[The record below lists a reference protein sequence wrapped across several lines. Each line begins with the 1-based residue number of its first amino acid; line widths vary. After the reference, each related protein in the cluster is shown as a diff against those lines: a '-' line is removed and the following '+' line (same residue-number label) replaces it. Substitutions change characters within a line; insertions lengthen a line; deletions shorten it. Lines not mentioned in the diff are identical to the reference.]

1 MLWNDRPNETQ
12 DPQDDNPFGEA
23 LVPIGEEEKSQI
35 KTHLITLM
43 LASNRN
49 VQLQLSEALTII
61 CTTDFPDKW
70 QNLIPELVSKFQ
82 CGDQVVLNGVLQTAS
97 SIFKRYRNQYKSQ
110 ELYRE
115 LKYVLDNFVGTSE
128 GPKPFLD
135 LFKHMVSLVDQHPQD
150 ANVLKQVFQNMY
162 TILRIYFSLHSQELP
177 EVFEDTMNDWMG
189 DFHKFLNYE
198 NAGLEST
205 TDEES
210 ILTRVKA
217 AICENVNVYIE
228 KNEEEFQSFLQ
239 TFATDIWGL
248 LLKVG
253 AQTNKDKLTTTAIR
267 FLTTVAKSVHHK
279 LFEDDTTMKQICE
292 GVVIPN
298 LRMREDEEELFEMNF
313 IEYVRR
319 DMEGSDSDTRRRSA
333 CELVKSL
340 TEKFPEKLT
349 SLCSQYINAL
359 VQEHAANPQTNW
371 KSKDCAMYLIMAL
384 TVRGKTQA
392 SGATST
398 NQLVNIGQFFQDHV
412 VPELQSPKDH
422 LPVLKADCLKFVIT
436 FRSQLPKETCIA
448 LFPSVITLLTAE
460 SNVTH
465 SYAAMCL
472 ERMLALK
479 DSGTPRF
486 KEEEVLQ
493 FTQTMLPSLFHAM
506 EQPESEENEYL
517 AKCFMRIV
525 SFLGPKIG
533 GLTSECMKHACAKLE
548 RICRNPTNSNF
559 NHYMF
564 ETCAALIKSSV
575 EGNLNNLNQYEQY
588 LFPVFQI
595 VLVEDLED
603 FAPYIFQI
611 LSQLI
616 EVYTPPLPG
625 VYTQIFPPLLNPTM
639 WERSG
644 NVPALV
650 RLLQAYLQK
659 QQVTGDQLQGVL
671 GVFQKLIASKALDH
685 QGFYILNALVESL
698 PSQALGPYLTNI
710 WSLLCQRLQT
720 SSTPKYT
727 KHFLIFLALFIDK
740 HGVTLVM
747 NSIDSL
753 QQGLFGM
760 LLQQVLMPN
769 FSTVTGDVESKLC
782 AVALTKILC
791 DCPTILSD
799 KNVWGQLLTI
809 LVSYIEGVTAN
820 GGGHGDDPA
829 GLDGDAMVGY
839 SAAYAQ
845 LHHAQRKEVDP
856 LPNIADVREYLATS
870 LCELSHQHPLASVI
884 SQVLPNESQNTL
896 RGYFQ
901 KANATLN

>member
-1 MLWNDRPNETQ
+1 
-12 DPQDDNPFGEA
+12 
-23 LVPIGEEEKSQI
+23 
-35 KTHLITLM
+35 M
-43 LASNRN
+43 LASPRN

-61 CTTDFPDKW
+61 CSTDFPDKW

-82 CGDQVVLNGVLQTAS
+82 CGDQNVLNGVLQTAS

-115 LKYVLDNFVGTSE
+115 LKYVLDTFVGTSD

-135 LFKHMVSLVDQHPQD
+135 LFKQQVALLESNPNQVDSLKT
-150 ANVLKQVFQNMY
+150 LFENMY
-162 TILRIYFSLHSQELP
+162 IILRIYFSLHSQELP
-177 EVFEDTMNDWMG
+177 EVFEDTMADWMAE
-189 DFHKFLNYE
+189 FHKFLVYE
-198 NAGLEST
+198 NSALESN
-205 TDEES
+205 TDEAS
-210 ILTRVKA
+210 ILTKVKA

-228 KNEEEFQSFLQ
+228 KNEEEFQNYLQ

-253 AQTNKDKLTTTAIR
+253 VQSNKDSLTTTAIR

-279 LFEDDTTMKQICE
+279 LFEDASTMKQICE

-298 LRMREDEEELFEMNF
+298 LKMREDEEELFEMNF
-313 IEYVRR
+313 IEYIRR

-340 TEKFPEKLT
+340 TAKFPEQVT
-349 SLCSQYINAL
+349 ALCSQYINVL
-359 VQEHAANPQTNW
+359 IQEYASNPQSNW

-384 TVRGKTQA
+384 TVRGKTA
-392 SGATST
+392 AAGATST
-398 NQLVNIGQFFQDHV
+398 NQLVNIGQFFQEHV
-412 VPELQSPKDH
+412 VPELQSNKDT

-448 LFPSVITLLTAE
+448 LLPSITALLTAE
-460 SNVTH
+460 SNVVH
-465 SYAAMCL
+465 SYAATCL
-472 ERMLALK
+472 ERMLAIK
-479 DSGTPRF
+479 DAGKARF
-486 KEEEVLQ
+486 QQQELLP
-493 FTQTMLPSLFHAM
+493 FIQTMLTGVFHAM

-525 SFLGPKIG
+525 SFFGPQIG
-533 GLTSECMKHACAKLE
+533 ALTVECMKQGCVKLE

-564 ETCAALIKSSV
+564 ETVAALIKSSV
-575 EGNLNNLNQYEQY
+575 EGSLDNLSQYEQY

-616 EVYTPPLPG
+616 EVYTPPLPE
-625 VYTQIFPPLLNPTM
+625 VYTQIFPPLLNPVM

-650 RLLQAYLQK
+650 RLLQAYLSK
-659 QQVTGDQLQGVL
+659 QTVTGEQLQGVL
-671 GVFQKLIASKALDH
+671 GVFQKLIASKAHDH
-685 QGFYILNALVESL
+685 QGFFILNALVESL
-698 PSQALGPYLTNI
+698 PGEALNPFLGNI

-720 SSTPKYT
+720 SATPKYT
-727 KHFLIFLALFIDK
+727 KYFLIFLAVFIDK
-740 HGVTLVM
+740 HGVSVVM

-760 LLQQVLMPN
+760 LLQQVLVPN
-769 FSTVTGDVESKLC
+769 FSSVTGDVESKLC
-782 AVALTKILC
+782 SVALTKILC

-799 KNVWGQLLTI
+799 QATWSKLLGI

-820 GGGHGDDPA
+820 SQEGDD
-829 GLDGDAMVGY
+829 GFDGEGMAGY

-845 LHHAQRKEVDP
+845 LHHAQKKEKDP
-856 LPNIADVREYLATS
+856 LPDISDVRHYLAMS
-870 LCELSHQHPLASVI
+870 LSKLSTTHPLAGVI
-884 SQVLPNESQNTL
+884 SQNLSSEYQGALQSYL
-896 RGYFQ
+896 SA
-901 KANATLN
+901 ANATLN

>member
-1 MLWNDRPNETQ
+1 
-12 DPQDDNPFGEA
+12 
-23 LVPIGEEEKSQI
+23 
-35 KTHLITLM
+35 
-43 LASNRN
+43 
-49 VQLQLSEALTII
+49 
-61 CTTDFPDKW
+61 
-70 QNLIPELVSKFQ
+70 
-82 CGDQVVLNGVLQTAS
+82 
-97 SIFKRYRNQYKSQ
+97 
-110 ELYRE
+110 
-115 LKYVLDNFVGTSE
+115 
-128 GPKPFLD
+128 
-135 LFKHMVSLVDQHPQD
+135 
-150 ANVLKQVFQNMY
+150 MY
-162 TILRIYFSLHSQELP
+162 TIPRIYFSLHSQELP
-177 EVFEDTMNDWMG
+177 EVFEDTMDEWMG
-189 DFHKFLNYE
+189 EFHKFLNYE
-198 NAGLEST
+198 NAALESA

-228 KNEEEFQSFLQ
+228 KNEEEFEKYLQ

-279 LFEDDTTMKQICE
+279 LFEDDNTMKQICE

-313 IEYVRR
+313 IEYIRR

-340 TEKFPEKLT
+340 TEKFPDKLT
-349 SLCSQYINAL
+349 ALCSQYISVL
-359 VQEHAANPQTNW
+359 VQEYSTNPQANW

-384 TVRGKTQA
+384 TVRGKTAA

-398 NQLVNIGQFFQDHV
+398 NQLVNIGQFFQEHV
-412 VPELQSPKDH
+412 VPELQSGKDT
-422 LPVLKADCLKFVIT
+422 LPVLKADCLKFIIT
-436 FRSQLPKETCIA
+436 FRSQLPKDTCIA
-448 LFPSVITLLTAE
+448 LFPSIINLLMAE
-460 SNVTH
+460 SNVVH
-465 SYAAMCL
+465 SYAATCV

-479 DSGTPRF
+479 ESGKARF
-486 KEEEVLQ
+486 QEEELLQ
-493 FTQTMLPSLFHAM
+493 FIQTLLTSLFHGM

-525 SFLGPKIG
+525 SFFGPKIG
-533 GLTSECMKHACAKLE
+533 ALTTECMKHGCAKLE

-564 ETCAALIKSSV
+564 ETVAALIKSSV
-575 EGNLNNLNQYEQY
+575 EGNLNNLSQYEQF

-616 EVYTPPLPG
+616 EVYTPPLPA
-625 VYTQIFPPLLNPTM
+625 VYTQIFPPLLNPVM

-698 PSQALGPYLTNI
+698 PSSALGPYLTNI

-727 KHFLIFLALFIDK
+727 KHFLIFLAMFIDK
-740 HGVTLVM
+740 HGVSVVM

-769 FSTVTGDVESKLC
+769 FSAVKGDVESKLC

-799 KNVWGQLLTI
+799 TATWGQLLSI
-809 LVSYIEGVTAN
+809 LVSYIEGVTVN
-820 GGGHGDDPA
+820 DGDEGSGFDM
-829 GLDGDAMVGY
+829 DAMVGY

-845 LHHAQRKEVDP
+845 LHHAQKKEVDP
-856 LPNIADVREYLATS
+856 LPNISDVRAYLAQS
-870 LCELSHQHPLASVI
+870 LSKLSHTHPLATTV
-884 SQVLPNESQNTL
+884 SQVLSSESQNTL
-896 RGYFQ
+896 RSYLS
-901 KANATLN
+901 AVNATLN